1 MRPSI
6 ALHHNRDA
14 LAALSARHRLVNVR
28 VFGSVVRGEN
38 KDGSDLDLQVDP
50 LPDVTNPFDI
60 VALKAEARRGQ
71 AFRSHR
77 RKRSGER

>member
-28 VFGSVVRGEN
+28 VFGSVLASGE
-38 KDGSDLDLQVDP
+38 
-50 LPDVTNPFDI
+50 
-60 VALKAEARRGQ
+60 
-71 AFRSHR
+71 HR
-77 RKRSGER
+77 R